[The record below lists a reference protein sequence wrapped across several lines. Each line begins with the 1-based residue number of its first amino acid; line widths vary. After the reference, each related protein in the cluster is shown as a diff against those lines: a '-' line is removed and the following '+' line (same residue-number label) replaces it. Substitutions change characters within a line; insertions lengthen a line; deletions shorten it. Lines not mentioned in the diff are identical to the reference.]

1 MQATKQTLGAAKTY
15 STGFSSDNFPA
26 DGLLGMAFKSLS
38 DYKANPLFQSL
49 AAQGKTSSSVFSF
62 KLASSG
68 SELYLGGKNSNL
80 YTGSITYT
88 PVTDAVSRIRSL
100 TRSGTLTWFMHSPT
114 GRSTWTDWRLTAHLS
129 FRRLPPSSTRAPPR
143 LLVTLTALLLS
154 TTRSAVRYLPRNTAM
169 ASTQVRSQHSLHSG
183 ATAHYHVSQSLA
195 ASTLP
200 SRSLLTGR
208 ISPSTRAPSTS
219 GPCRAARLHASADW
233 PLTPRSLTV
242 STLAFSGENGTECH
256 L

>member
-114 GRSTWTDWRLTAHLS
+114 GRLTWTDWRLTAPPS
-129 FRRLPPSSTRAPPR
+129 FRRLPSSSTREPPR
-143 LLVTLTALLLS
+143 LSVTLTTSPLS
-154 TTRSAVRYLPRNTAM
+154 TTRSAVRCPPRNTVT
-169 ASTQVRSQHSLHSG
+169 ASTRVRLEYSLHSG
-183 ATAHYHVSQSLA
+183 ATAHYYVSQSLA
-195 ASTLP
+195 ASTLL
-200 SRSLLTGR
+200 SRSPSADRTSL
-208 ISPSTRAPSTS
+208 STRAPSTS
-219 GPCRAARLHASADW
+219 GPCRAARLHVSADS
-233 PLTPRSLTV
+233 PLTLRLPTV
-242 STLAFSGENGTECH
+242 SISISVLM
-256 L
+256 